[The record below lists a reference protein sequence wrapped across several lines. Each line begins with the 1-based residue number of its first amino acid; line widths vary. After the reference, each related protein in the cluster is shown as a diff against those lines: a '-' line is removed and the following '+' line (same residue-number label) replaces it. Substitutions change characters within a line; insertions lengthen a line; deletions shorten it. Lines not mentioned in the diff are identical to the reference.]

1 MRNAPSLLRLLLLLA
16 ACVVAL
22 PAQDA
27 GKRLA
32 LITGN
37 DTYSISPLKNAVN
50 DARAMA
56 KALTA
61 SGFQATVVE
70 NAKKADMDRVI
81 GEFLDK
87 IGPDDTVLFFYA
99 GHGVQDRK
107 SVV

>member
-1 MRNAPSLLRLLLLLA
+1 MRKVPSLLRLLLVLT
-16 ACVVAL
+16 ACVFAL

-27 GKRLA
+27 GKRIA
-32 LITGN
+32 LIIGN

-50 DARAMA
+50 DAHAMD
-56 KALTA
+56 KALKT
-61 SGFQATVVE
+61 SGFQTTLVE

-99 GHGVQDRK
+99 GHGL
-107 SVV
+107 